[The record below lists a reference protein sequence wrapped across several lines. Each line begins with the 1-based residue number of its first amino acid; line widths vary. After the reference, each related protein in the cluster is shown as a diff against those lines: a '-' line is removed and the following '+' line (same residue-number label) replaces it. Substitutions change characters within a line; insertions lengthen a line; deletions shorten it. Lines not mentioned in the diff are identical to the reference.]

1 MGMKKTHKI
10 FPFKEFVK
18 EDTEDRKAG
27 RRAALDSLLRE
38 AHRQEF
44 LSGSGLQPVS
54 GRAFS
59 ASGQHKEHP

>member
-27 RRAALDSLLRE
+27 RRAALDRLLRE

-44 LSGSGLQPVS
+44 LSGSP
-54 GRAFS
+54 
-59 ASGQHKEHP
+59 K